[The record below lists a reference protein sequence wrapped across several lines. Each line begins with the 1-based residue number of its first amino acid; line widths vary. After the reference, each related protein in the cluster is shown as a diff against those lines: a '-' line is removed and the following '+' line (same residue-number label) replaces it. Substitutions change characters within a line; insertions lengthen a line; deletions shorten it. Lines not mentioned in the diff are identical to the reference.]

1 MTTLYATTPV
11 SRATPTPWRALSRDA
26 ALMAARKIEAGERDR
41 AESLMRL
48 AAMVV
53 TEGRA

>member
-1 MTTLYATTPV
+1 MIPYFFRAAAPAWRTLYY
-11 SRATPTPWRALSRDA
+11 DA
-26 ALMAARKIEAGERDR
+26 VRMAVRKIEAGERDR